1 MKNIIITPKIKKD
14 KFGVLNFTIEK
25 NWFDFFKTKKV
36 NLIATGEII
45 DQKKDKLLNVNGLI
59 IHGGNDLP
67 SVKNNHENFL
77 RKKNN
82 ISLIKFALK
91 KKIPILAVCYGFQL
105 IADMYGYKVK
115 KSDLHVKL
123 RHKLD
128 ISTFYEKQVYLN
140 VNSYHNYVVYKLPSF
155 FNKIIKHYDGSIELA
170 LSKSK
175 KIICT
180 MFHPERKNIK
190 QNKIKK
196 IIYKHFNI

>member
-1 MKNIIITPKIKKD
+1 MKNVFILPRVYKD
-14 KFGVLNFTIEK
+14 ESKQLRYSIEK
-25 NWFDFFKTKKV
+25 NWIKFFDKKKINIIPFISNNRKIENIFKICKPHALV
-36 NLIATGEII
+36 IS
-45 DQKKDKLLNVNGLI
+45 
-59 IHGGNDLP
+59 GGNDIF
-67 SVKNNHENFL
+67 SKSYEDVY
-77 RKKNN
+77 RYKNN
-82 ISLIKFALK
+82 IKILKYFLK
-91 KKIPILAVCYGFQL
+91 KKKPILAVCYGFQL

-155 FNKIIKHYDGSIELA
+155 FNKIIKHHDGSIELA